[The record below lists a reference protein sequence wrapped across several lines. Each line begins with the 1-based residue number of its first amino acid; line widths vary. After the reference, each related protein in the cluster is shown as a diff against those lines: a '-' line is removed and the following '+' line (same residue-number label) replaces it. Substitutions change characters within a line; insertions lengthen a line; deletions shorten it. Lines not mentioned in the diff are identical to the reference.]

1 MEFGSNKKKHGT
13 PSLNA
18 AYINIKKMPNIN
30 EMKCRKMGSKERSKK
45 KERNTTR
52 NPKVKRKQ
60 APGTKRYTHYN
71 SHQNG
76 EKTTLLPGK

>member
-1 MEFGSNKKKHGT
+1 
-13 PSLNA
+13 
-18 AYINIKKMPNIN
+18 MPNIN